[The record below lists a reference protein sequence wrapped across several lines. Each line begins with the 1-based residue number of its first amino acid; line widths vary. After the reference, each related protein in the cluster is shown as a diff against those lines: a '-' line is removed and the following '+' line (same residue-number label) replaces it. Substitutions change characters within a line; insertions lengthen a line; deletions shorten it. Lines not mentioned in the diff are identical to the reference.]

1 MRDVK
6 SMSNSQENIFI
17 VCKQPVGGGGL
28 QIGFSNGSQQEVVMS
43 RDTYFSGLRT
53 CKYLSKYLHR

>member
-53 CKYLSKYLHR
+53 